1 MIVFNTILNGS
12 CQQHKQTKPL
22 LLKGGVL
29 RYSTITMYPPDADY
43 RPLEERLGH
52 TFSDRSFLL
61 QALTHRSYLNE
72 NTDHTFPHNERLE
85 FLGDAVLELI
95 VTEHLYKTYE
105 NDEGDLTNW
114 RAALVNAKTL
124 AGIAR
129 GLEFE
134 DYILMSKG
142 EARDKDGKAR
152 MYILANAIEA
162 IIGAIY
168 LDGGMVAAEK
178 FIHSC
183 ILSQLKEILEFELY
197 VDPKSK
203 FQETS
208 QELLGITPTYK
219 VLEEVGP
226 DHLKEFTIG
235 VFLDKDLVAVGKGT
249 SKQEAQVAAAEA
261 GLEAKQWRT
270 RRTREAP
277 KEAK

>member
-1 MIVFNTILNGS
+1 MFN
-12 CQQHKQTKPL
+12 
-22 LLKGGVL
+22 
-29 RYSTITMYPPDADY
+29 PDTDY

-52 TFSDRSFLL
+52 TFRDRSFLL
-61 QALTHRSYLNE
+61 QALTHRSYINE
-72 NTDHTFPHNERLE
+72 NSAHTFPHNERLE
-85 FLGDAVLELI
+85 FLGDAVLELV
-95 VTEHLYKTYE
+95 VTEFLYKTYA

-129 GLEFE
+129 GLDFE
-134 DYILMSKG
+134 HYILMSKG

-162 IIGAIY
+162 IIGAIH
-168 LDGGMVAAEK
+168 LDGGYSAAET
-178 FIHSC
+178 FIQTR
-183 ILSQLKEILEFELY
+183 ILNHLDDILKYELY

-203 FQETS
+203 FQETA
-208 QELLGITPTYK
+208 QEMLGITPSYK
-219 VLEEVGP
+219 VLEESGP

-235 VFLDKDLVAVGKGT
+235 VFLEKELVAVGKGT

-270 RRTREAP
+270 KRTREAP
-277 KEAK
+277 KLNN

>member
-1 MIVFNTILNGS
+1 MNSPAT
-12 CQQHKQTKPL
+12 
-22 LLKGGVL
+22 
-29 RYSTITMYPPDADY
+29 DY
-43 RPLEERLGH
+43 HVLEERLGH
-52 TFSDRSFLL
+52 SFRDRSFLL

-72 NTDHTFPHNERLE
+72 NTDHPYAQNERLE
-85 FLGDAVLELI
+85 FLGDAVLELV
-95 VTEHLYKTYE
+95 VTEYLFKTYA

-129 GLEFE
+129 KLEFE
-134 DYILMSKG
+134 EYILMSRG

-168 LDGGMVAAEK
+168 LDGGSPAAEA
-178 FIHSC
+178 FIRKH
-183 ILSQLKEILEFELY
+183 ILVELTDILAFELY

-203 FQETS
+203 FQETA
-208 QELLGITPTYK
+208 QELQGVTPTYK

-235 VFLDKDLVAVGKGT
+235 VFLDKELVAVGKGT

-261 GLEAKQWRT
+261 GLEVKNWRA

-277 KEAK
+277 KQIG